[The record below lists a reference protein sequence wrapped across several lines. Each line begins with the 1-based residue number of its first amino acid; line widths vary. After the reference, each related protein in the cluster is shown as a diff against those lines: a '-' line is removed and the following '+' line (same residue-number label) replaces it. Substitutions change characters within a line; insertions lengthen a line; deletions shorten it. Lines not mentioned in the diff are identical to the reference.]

1 MHGMIT
7 GVGMYV
13 PEKVLTNKDLE
24 KMVDTSDE
32 WIVQRT
38 GVRERRIVEDECTSD
53 LAVEASK
60 EALEEAG
67 ISPENID
74 AIIVATITPDTLM
87 PATALHV
94 QRKLGVKKDALA
106 FDVNAACSG
115 FIYALSCAD
124 AFISAGMV
132 KNCLVIG
139 AETLSRF
146 TDWQD
151 RTTCVLFGDGAG
163 AVVLQ
168 ATDTDRGILA
178 SVLHANGDYADLM
191 VIPGGGAKNPCSH
204 RTLKDRECFIKMKGQ
219 ETFKMAV
226 KHLVSVSKEALEK
239 ARMTFDDVDFVVCH
253 QANLRILQSFARFA
267 RVPQEKVPV
276 TLDIYGNT
284 SGATIP
290 LTLGFIRE
298 KGLLKEGNI
307 VLLNSFGA
315 SLTWAASVI
324 RW

>member
-13 PEKVLTNKDLE
+13 PKKVLTNKDLE

-38 GVRERRIVEDECTSD
+38 GVKERHIVEDECTSD

-60 EALEEAG
+60 QALKDAG
-67 ISPENID
+67 ISPEDID

-87 PATALHV
+87 PATALFV
-94 QRKLGVKKDALA
+94 QSKLGVKKNAFA
-106 FDVNAACSG
+106 FDINAACSG

-139 AETLSRF
+139 AETLSKF

-163 AVVLQ
+163 AVVMQ
-168 ATDTDRGILA
+168 ATDTERGILG

-191 VIPGGGAKNPCSH
+191 IIPGGGSKSPCSQQA
-204 RTLKDRECFIKMKGQ
+204 LKNRECFIKMRGQ

-226 KHLVSVSKEALEK
+226 KHLVSASKEALEK
-239 ARMTFDDVDFVVCH
+239 ARMTLDDVDFVVCH

-267 RVPQEKVPV
+267 KVPQEKVPITV
-276 TLDIYGNT
+276 DIYGNT

-290 LTLGFIRE
+290 LTLDFIKK
-298 KGLLKEGNI
+298 KGLLKKGNI

>member
-13 PEKVLTNKDLE
+13 PKKVLTNKDLE
-24 KMVDTSDE
+24 KMVNTSDE

-38 GVRERRIVEDECTSD
+38 GVRERHIVGDECTSD

-60 EALEEAG
+60 EALAEAG
-67 ISPENID
+67 ISPEDIG
-74 AIIVATITPDTLM
+74 AVIVATITPDTLM
-87 PATALHV
+87 PSTALHV
-94 QRKLGVKKDALA
+94 QRKLGLKKDVFA
-106 FDVNAACSG
+106 FDINAACSG
-115 FIYALSCAD
+115 FIYALSCAN

-168 ATDTDRGILA
+168 ATDTERGILG

-191 VIPGGGAKNPCSH
+191 VIPGG
-204 RTLKDRECFIKMKGQ
+204 IKESLLTAGIKG
-219 ETFKMAV
+219 
-226 KHLVSVSKEALEK
+226 
-239 ARMTFDDVDFVVCH
+239 
-253 QANLRILQSFARFA
+253 
-267 RVPQEKVPV
+267 
-276 TLDIYGNT
+276 
-284 SGATIP
+284 
-290 LTLGFIRE
+290 
-298 KGLLKEGNI
+298 
-307 VLLNSFGA
+307 
-315 SLTWAASVI
+315 
-324 RW
+324 